1 MTAGAA
7 NAPAYA
13 GFWIRVF
20 ASLVDS
26 ILIACVTAP
35 IMRLV
40 YGPAFF
46 AAEGPLIMGPAHVLV
61 VYVLPAVAVVVFWIY
76 RQATPG
82 KMMLGMRVV
91 DARTGGRPGNG
102 QLVIRY
108 LGYFVSSFPLGLGLV
123 WVAFDQRKQGWHD
136 KLAKTLVIRPQAGG
150 IQADD
155 ESDHG
160 QLQQSERW
168 QA

>member
-26 ILIACVTAP
+26 ILIAFITAP

-46 AAEGPLIMGPAHVLV
+46 AADGPLIMGPAHVLV
-61 VYVLPAVAVVVFWIY
+61 VYVLPAVAVVLFWIY

-82 KMMLGMRVV
+82 KMLVGARVV
-91 DARTGGRPGNG
+91 DAHTGGQPGTG

-123 WVAFDQRKQGWHD
+123 WVAFDRRKQGWHD
-136 KLAKTLVIRPQAGG
+136 KLAKTVVIREQAGG
-150 IQADD
+150 GGHFDD
-155 ESDHG
+155 ETEHT
-160 QLQQSERW
+160 QPERW